1 MLPSLLRLRLS
12 LYGEFRVRLMK
23 ITNRA
28 HFVETAAIDVV
39 RVRPAYVRVRLERA
53 TVVDTVDGP
62 VCWALTDV

>member
-1 MLPSLLRLRLS
+1 
-12 LYGEFRVRLMK
+12 MK